1 MAGMMSQQE
10 LSDTVRALIAQVAQ
24 LSSALDTANTKLD
37 SLQQTCDGAW
47 TRISERIDAT
57 EVKMTYFMDNV
68 RGNGGKTMKLVN
80 ETAIAPTVYSNDR
93 KDWTTWSR
101 TMKAYLDCR
110 YSGFRKML
118 KWAETC
124 EEEVTLEM
132 IDGTG
137 WSYARESNGQL
148 CNFLLTVTKLE
159 AQAMINNMDPTMG
172 YECWRKIAQFYDPPG
187 GEGELDKIN
196 VLLNTT
202 RCTTLAKVVST
213 VETWG
218 EGLESLRGEDQGG
231 AAREMEGQLAA
242 PNDPQELRAGYPTS
256 LRT

>member
-1 MAGMMSQQE
+1 MSHQE

-24 LSSALDTANTKLD
+24 LSSALDNANNKLD

-57 EVKMTYFMDNV
+57 EVKITYFMDNV

-118 KWAETC
+118 EWAETC

-148 CNFLLTVTKLE
+148 YNFLLTVTKL
-159 AQAMINNMDPTMG
+159 
-172 YECWRKIAQFYDPPG
+172 
-187 GEGELDKIN
+187 
-196 VLLNTT
+196 
-202 RCTTLAKVVST
+202 
-213 VETWG
+213 
-218 EGLESLRGEDQGG
+218 
-231 AAREMEGQLAA
+231 
-242 PNDPQELRAGYPTS
+242 
-256 LRT
+256 